1 MFLNFNTKKRT
12 VDLHAAMWEISG
24 IVYPHFYAGN
34 ENAPPAL
41 TGEGAGNGM
50 TEAMPFLQNAI
61 LPSYTPTIPVGVLL
75 ISGCVTKRLSWEI
88 KAEAET

>member
-12 VDLHAAMWEISG
+12 VDLHTAMWEISG
-24 IVYPHFYAGN
+24 IVYPHFYARN

-50 TEAMPFLQNAI
+50 TEAMPFLQKCDIIFLRAPDI
-61 LPSYTPTIPVGVLL
+61 ARGLFSFCY
-75 ISGCVTKRLSWEI
+75 
-88 KAEAET
+88 

>member
-12 VDLHAAMWEISG
+12 VDLHTVMWEISG

-34 ENAPPAL
+34 EKAA
-41 TGEGAGNGM
+41 
-50 TEAMPFLQNAI
+50 
-61 LPSYTPTIPVGVLL
+61 
-75 ISGCVTKRLSWEI
+75 KRLSWEI

>member
-1 MFLNFNTKKRT
+1 MFLKLFLNFNTKKRT
-12 VDLHAAMWEISG
+12 VDRHTAMWEISG
-24 IVYPHFYAGN
+24 LIYPHFHARN

-61 LPSYTPTIPVGVLL
+61 LPSYTPTIPVGV
-75 ISGCVTKRLSWEI
+75 
-88 KAEAET
+88 